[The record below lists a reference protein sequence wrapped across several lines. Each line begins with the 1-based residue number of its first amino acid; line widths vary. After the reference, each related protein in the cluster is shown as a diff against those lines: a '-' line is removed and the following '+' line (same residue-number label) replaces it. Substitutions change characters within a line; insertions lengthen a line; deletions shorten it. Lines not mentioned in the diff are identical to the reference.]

1 LQRNAVAKKF
11 ETCWKAFVNK
21 YPALRKRDA
30 FFYEADLQLLK
41 ETGIRAGEAWNL
53 KWSDFDFE
61 RRILTVN
68 ETEKRGKPR
77 QLRIS
82 DNLVAMLKQLRTDDS
97 EKLWKGELQNFRV
110 WFQQQRKKV
119 AFKLKN
125 PRIKRIHFHTLRHF
139 YATMLYH
146 KTKDILLVKQKLGHR
161 SINSTMIYT
170 QLIDFQAEE
179 YHSATVRTVQE
190 AQNLT
195 E

>member
-1 LQRNAVAKKF
+1 MQRNAVAKKF

-179 YHSATVRTVQE
+179 YHSATARTVQE

>member
-1 LQRNAVAKKF
+1 LQRSAVAKKF

-30 FFYEADLQLLK
+30 FFYEADLPLLK

-179 YHSATVRTVQE
+179 YHSATARTVQE

>member
-1 LQRNAVAKKF
+1 LQRSAVAKKF

-179 YHSATVRTVQE
+179 YHSATARTVQE